1 MRWVR
6 IRPGQPL
13 DTDLAGAVLTRDL
26 SVGGEAW
33 SKGRILSADD
43 LGRLSAGDVLARG
56 PWAGPRRDPGEVT
69 LLVAEAGDLHEDA
82 AARRLA
88 DAVAGS
94 GVVLRGPSESRVDL
108 LAATAGVLRVR
119 VTALERIDRLDA
131 ISVFSA
137 FDGQVVARGSLV
149 ASVKVGP
156 HLVAEATV
164 ERAEAVASARRT
176 PIIDV
181 RPMPSARIGALVRQN
196 LSEIARRRFEARLR
210 LRVEALGSR
219 LVRVAYVGTE
229 PGAVVVALRTLATSP
244 ARVDFLLTAGAA
256 STDPSDPVFVGLAEL
271 KGKVL
276 SHGVPAHPGSM
287 LWMGQLW
294 RTTII
299 GLPTCGAY
307 SKATAVD
314 LLLPWL
320 LSGAPP
326 TRATVAR
333 LGHGGLLTRD
343 QRFRFPPTPATWRH
357 PKANRTAARWLV
369 SNGPVGSP

>member
-1 MRWVR
+1 VRWAR
-6 IRPGQPL
+6 IRPGQAL
-13 DTDLAGAVLTRDL
+13 DAGLAGAVLTRDL

-43 LGRLSAGDVLARG
+43 LARLSAAEVLARG
-56 PWAGPRRDPGEVT
+56 MWAGTGRDPGEVT

-88 DAVAGS
+88 DAVAGP

-108 LAATAGVLRVR
+108 LAATDGVLRVR
-119 VTALERIDRLDA
+119 PSALERIDRIDT
-131 ISVFSA
+131 ISIFSA
-137 FDGQVVARGSLV
+137 FDGQVVSQGTLV

-156 HLVAEATV
+156 HLVAVAAV
-164 ERAEAVASARRT
+164 ERAEAVATTRRT

-181 RPMPSARIGALVRQN
+181 RPMPPARIGALVRED
-196 LSEIARRRFEARLR
+196 LSDPARRRFEASLR
-210 LRVEALGSR
+210 TRVEALGSR
-219 LVRVAYVGTE
+219 LVRVAYVGDQ
-229 PGAVVVALRTLATSP
+229 PGAVVVALRTMATGP
-244 ARVDFLLTAGAA
+244 ARVEVLLTAGAA
-256 STDPSDPVFVGLAEL
+256 STDPSDPVFAGLAEL
-271 KGKVL
+271 RGKVL

-287 LWMGQLW
+287 LWLGHLW

-320 LSGAPP
+320 LAGAPP

-333 LGHGGLLTRD
+333 LGYGGLLTRD
-343 QRFRFPPTPATWRH
+343 QRFRFPAY
-357 PKANRTAARWLV
+357 ARDLE
-369 SNGPVGSP
+369 GPEG